1 MSKRRWR
8 TYRCQTCCWYLN
20 VTLITEVIFL
30 FFCACKQVWS
40 CCRTTVM
47 GGLLESG
54 LELLQLRS
62 ARHFPKQEIWMK
74 EIVRTRATVWSS
86 FTELTVQ
93 LNWKA
98 KASRGHTCLD
108 CAHSSESC
116 FEAVW
121 KYGDKRFEREH
132 QINLMSSSLRMCRN
146 GLLSLRV
153 WCVCEEGEK
162 KTA

>member
-62 ARHFPKQEIWMK
+62 TLPQTGNLDERNSTNPCHCLELLHWINCEIELESKGQPRPHLLGLCPQLWILFWGSMEIWWQK
-74 EIVRTRATVWSS
+74 IWERAPNKFDVFKFENVQEWTFEFESLMCVWGM
-86 FTELTVQ
+86 
-93 LNWKA
+93 
-98 KASRGHTCLD
+98 R
-108 CAHSSESC
+108 
-116 FEAVW
+116 
-121 KYGDKRFEREH
+121 
-132 QINLMSSSLRMCRN
+132 
-146 GLLSLRV
+146 
-153 WCVCEEGEK
+153 K